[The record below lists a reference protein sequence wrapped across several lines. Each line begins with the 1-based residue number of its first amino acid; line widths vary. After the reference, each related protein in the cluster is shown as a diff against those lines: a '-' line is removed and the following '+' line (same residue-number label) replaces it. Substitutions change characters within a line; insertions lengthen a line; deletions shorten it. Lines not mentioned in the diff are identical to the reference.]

1 MRQLPEERFNKR
13 RLISTYFSVVVS
25 ISLVLFLT
33 GILGIL
39 LVNSKKVADHFKEQI
54 VMTIYVKDSAK
65 EIELKQLQKTLRLN
79 TATKNV
85 IFVSKE
91 EASKRH
97 ANEIGEDF
105 MEFLGYNPLLNSMD
119 VYFKASF
126 LNPAMVSKLSKDI
139 ALYSYVNEVVYDRPL
154 LELLDE
160 NIKKITFWMLLASGL
175 FIFVAVLLIN
185 SSIRL
190 SIYSKRLIIKTMQ
203 LVGATKS
210 FIRRPFIKT
219 HLLMSTLGAI
229 VAMSGMALVIYEM
242 QKRFP
247 ELQIFD
253 NPLEPALVF
262 IGVFLLGLGIT
273 IISTFFATQRY
284 LNLKSDAVN

>member
-1 MRQLPEERFNKR
+1 
-13 RLISTYFSVVVS
+13 
-25 ISLVLFLT
+25 
-33 GILGIL
+33 
-39 LVNSKKVADHFKEQI
+39 
-54 VMTIYVKDSAK
+54 
-65 EIELKQLQKTLRLN
+65 
-79 TATKNV
+79 
-85 IFVSKE
+85 
-91 EASKRH
+91 
-97 ANEIGEDF
+97 
-105 MEFLGYNPLLNSMD
+105 
-119 VYFKASF
+119 
-126 LNPAMVSKLSKDI
+126 
-139 ALYSYVNEVVYDRPL
+139 
-154 LELLDE
+154 
-160 NIKKITFWMLLASGL
+160 MLLASGL

-219 HLLMSTLGAI
+219 HLLMSTLGAS

-253 NPLEPALVF
+253 NPLEPVLVF